1 MSERLQFI
9 IFMAFGAFCFGSG
22 VLTAFIVT
30 RNKWRDEMI
39 KRGVARYKLADRQM
53 GMGGTAERTRDVESA
68 VRRGGLRRISPSCW
82 S

>member
-9 IFMAFGAFCFGSG
+9 IFMAFGVFCFGSG

-39 KRGVARYKLADRQM
+39 KRGVARYNS
-53 GMGGTAERTRDVESA
+53 RTGKWEWGEPPKEPSTWKVE
-68 VRRGGLRRISPSCW
+68 
-82 S
+82 